1 MADEDTVSDVE
12 DIEQTGS
19 TDIDEVLLLAFLAFG
34 VVFILAIAFDYKS
47 LAGLGVGEIGSFL
60 SPVQAFFNGL
70 ASLITGFFSGLAK
83 DASNLV
89 VLAYITKIKG
99 VYRILIIAVK
109 VVH

>member
-1 MADEDTVSDVE
+1 MSLP
-12 DIEQTGS
+12 IELAP
-19 TDIDEVLLLAFLAFG
+19 EV
-34 VVFILAIAFDYKS
+34 IPPRS
-47 LAGLGVGEIGSFL
+47 SFL

-83 DASNLV
+83 NASNLV